1 MSICL
6 VHMPYAAV
14 ERPSIGLGILQSA
27 LREAGLASEVVYANL
42 MFAERMGLSR
52 YKMVEFT
59 PTDVFVGEWT
69 FAGAAFP
76 DFTPDH
82 DEYMRLA
89 DIDVCSALYG
99 RDKAWETFWSLRDEA
114 PRFIDEL
121 ARDILRRRPRIVGA
135 GSTFQQ
141 HCASLALLRRIRE
154 LDPTVVTMLGGA
166 NCESAMGAATHRGFP
181 WVDYVVSG
189 EADEIVGGLCR
200 RILEK
205 GRDVAADEVPTCV
218 IVPAAR
224 GRRSEEVGRGTVARM
239 DVVPVPDYDAW
250 FETLD
255 RLAISARI
263 APGLLVETS
272 RGCWWGA
279 RHHCTFC
286 GLNGTGMGYRSKSPR
301 LAVESFEQLSR
312 RYGMRSFEV
321 VDNILD
327 MGYIRTVLP
336 ALAGASPPYRIF
348 FETKANLRR
357 EHVQALAEAGV
368 TWIQPGIES
377 MHDQVLGLIDKG
389 CTALTNVALL
399 KWTREFGIR
408 VSWNFLGD
416 FPGEDDAWYAEMAE
430 WLPLVSHLQ
439 PPQEQSPI
447 PRWTWKVTRI
457 RYERF
462 SPYHTRPEK
471 YGITLGPNRYYP
483 YVYPLPPHE
492 LNDIAYFF
500 EEAGD
505 LAGPPPHLRAEE
517 RPGRLSL
524 ESWVDAWIRRF
535 WKGLPI
541 ILSMTDDGSA
551 LRIIDTRA
559 CAVARTTVLEGL
571 TREVYLLCDT
581 PQTERSVVERLRASG
596 SDDGA
601 LEVRVATVLGDLRK
615 RKLVL
620 ALNGK
625 HLSLAVR
632 GDLPPFPRA
641 WEFPGGAM
649 DVEPSMRPKREVRA

>member
-27 LREAGLASEVVYANL
+27 LREAGLATEMVYANL
-42 MFAERMGLSR
+42 LFAERVGLAR

-82 DEYMRLA
+82 DAYMRLA
-89 DIDVCSALYG
+89 DIDVCTALYG
-99 RDKAWETFWSLRDEA
+99 CEKAWETFWSLRDEA

-121 ARDILRRRPRIVGA
+121 ARDILRRAPRIVGA

-154 LDPTVVTMLGGA
+154 LDPSVVTLLGGA
-166 NCESAMGAATHRGFP
+166 NCESAMGAATHRNFA

-189 EADEIVGGLCR
+189 EADELIVDLCQ
-200 RILEK
+200 RIVEK
-205 GRDVAADEVPTCV
+205 GRDVANDEVPPCV
-218 IVPAAR
+218 LVPAAR
-224 GRRSEEVGRGTVARM
+224 GRLSEEVGRGTVSRM
-239 DVVPVPDYDAW
+239 DVVPVPD
-250 FETLD
+250 FEAYFDTLD
-255 RLAISARI
+255 RLSIAERI
-263 APGLLVETS
+263 APALLVETS

-286 GLNGTGMGYRSKSPR
+286 GLNGTGMGYRSKSPQ
-301 LAVESFEQLSR
+301 LAIASFEQLSR
-312 RYGMRSFEV
+312 RYGLRSFEV

-327 MGYIRTVLP
+327 MGYIRSVLP
-336 ALAGASPPYRIF
+336 VLATASPPYRIF

-357 EHVQALAEAGV
+357 DHVQALAAAGV

-377 MHDQVLGLIDKG
+377 MHDKVLELIDKG

-408 VSWNFLGD
+408 MSWNFLGD

-430 WLPLVSHLQ
+430 WLPLISHLQ

-447 PRWTWKVTRI
+447 PRWTWRVTRI

-462 SPYHTRPEK
+462 SPYHARPEK
-471 YGITLGPNRYYP
+471 YGITLGPNRYYA
-483 YVYPLPPHE
+483 YVYPLPTHE

-505 LAGPPPHLRAEE
+505 LAGPPPHLRVDE
-517 RPGRLSL
+517 RPGRLAL
-524 ESWVDAWIRRF
+524 EAWVDGWIRRF
-535 WKGLPI
+535 WKGLPT
-541 ILSMTDDGSA
+541 ILSLADDGAA

-559 CAVARTTVLEGL
+559 CAVARSTVLEGL
-571 TREVYLLCDT
+571 AREVYLACDV
-581 PQTERSVVERLRASG
+581 PQTVTSLTERLRAADGSG
-596 SDDGA
+596 A
-601 LEVRVATVLGDLRK
+601 PLEERVAEVLADLRA
-615 RKLVL
+615 RKLTL

-632 GDLPPFPRA
+632 GNLPPFPRA

-649 DVEPSMRPKREVRA
+649 DVDPSMRPVREVSS

>member
-14 ERPSIGLGILQSA
+14 ERPSIGLGILQTA
-27 LREAGLASEVVYANL
+27 LREAGLATEVVYANL
-42 MFAERMGLSR
+42 LFAERVGLPR

-76 DFTPDH
+76 DFAPDH
-82 DEYMRLA
+82 DAYMRLA

-99 RDKAWETFWSLRDEA
+99 REKAWETFWSLRDEA

-121 ARDILRRRPRIVGA
+121 ARDILRRGPRIVGA

-154 LDPTVVTMLGGA
+154 LDASVVTLLGGA
-166 NCESAMGAATHRGFP
+166 NCESAMGAATHRAFP

-189 EADEIVGGLCR
+189 EADEIIADLCK

-205 GRDVAADEVPTCV
+205 GRDVSPDDVSTCV

-224 GRRSEEVGRGTVARM
+224 GRHAEEVGRGTVTRM
-239 DVVPVPDYDAW
+239 DGVPLPEYDSY

-255 RLAISARI
+255 RLAVGARI

-286 GLNGTGMGYRSKSPR
+286 GLNGTGMGYRSKSPH
-301 LAVESFEQLSR
+301 LALASFEHLSR
-312 RYGMRSFEV
+312 RYGLRSFEV

-327 MGYIRTVLP
+327 MGYIRSVLP
-336 ALAGASPPYRIF
+336 ALADESPPYRIF
-348 FETKANLRR
+348 FETKANLKR
-357 EHVQALAEAGV
+357 EQVQALAAAGV

-377 MHDQVLGLIDKG
+377 MHDGVLGLIDKG
-389 CTALTNVALL
+389 CTALTNVNLL
-399 KWTREFGIR
+399 KWTREFGMR

-416 FPGEDDAWYAEMAE
+416 FPGEDDAWYAEMAA
-430 WLPLVSHLQ
+430 WLPLISHLQ

-462 SPYHTRPEK
+462 SPYHARPDK
-471 YGITLGPNRYYP
+471 YGITLGPNRYYA
-483 YVYPLPPHE
+483 YVYPLPTQE
-492 LNDIAYFF
+492 LNHIAYFF
-500 EEAGD
+500 EGAGD
-505 LAGPPPHLRAEE
+505 LDGPPPHLRVEE
-517 RPGRLSL
+517 RPGRLAL
-524 ESWVDAWIRRF
+524 EAVVDGWIRRF
-535 WKGLPI
+535 WKGLPT
-541 ILSMTDDGSA
+541 ILSMTDDGAA
-551 LRIIDTRA
+551 LRIIDTRD
-559 CAVARTTVLEGL
+559 CAVARSTVLEGL
-571 TREVYLLCDT
+571 AREVYLTCDT
-581 PQTERSVVERLRASG
+581 PQTDASVVERLRETRPGEVAL
-596 SDDGA
+596 GA
-601 LEVRVATVLGDLRK
+601 RVADVLDDLRG
-615 RKLVL
+615 RRLML
-620 ALNGK
+620 TLNGK

-632 GDLPPFPRA
+632 GSLPPFPRA

-649 DVEPSMRPKREVRA
+649 DVEPSMRPMREVTA